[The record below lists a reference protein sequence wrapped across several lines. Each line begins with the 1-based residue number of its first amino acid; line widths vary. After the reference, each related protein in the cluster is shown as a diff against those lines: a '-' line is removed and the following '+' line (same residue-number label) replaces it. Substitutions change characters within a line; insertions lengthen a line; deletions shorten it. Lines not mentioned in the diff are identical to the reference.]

1 MKAIH
6 IMVGGPA
13 ELVPPL
19 DPYLADADWI
29 GIDGGAKRLLE
40 LGIPMKKALGDFD
53 SLSSEELEA
62 LKQQVAD
69 VTEFPAEKDLTD
81 TEIGLIAA
89 MEELPDVIR
98 IFGATGGR
106 MDHLLANLMMLT
118 KPEFEQAIPLVEMID
133 CYNWMKMY
141 VPGHYEIQKLEEM
154 RYAAFITMGNVSGL
168 TLSGFKYPLD
178 DASFPFARALSSN
191 EFTRD
196 SGAFSFDSGLILMIQ
211 SKD

>member
-6 IMVGGPA
+6 IMVGGPV

-19 DPYLADADWI
+19 DSYLADAEWI

-40 LGIPMKKALGDFD
+40 FDIPMKKALGDFD
-53 SLSSEELEA
+53 SLSAEELTQ
-62 LKQQVAD
+62 LKQRVRD

-81 TEIGLIAA
+81 TEIGLMAA
-89 MEELPDVIR
+89 MEEKPDVIR

-118 KPEFEQAIPLVEMID
+118 KPEFRQAVPLVEIID
-133 CYNWMKMY
+133 CYNWIKMY
-141 VPGHYEIQKLEEM
+141 LPGHYEIQKLQEM
-154 RYAAFITMGNVSGL
+154 RYAAFITMENVTGL
-168 TLSGFKYPLD
+168 TLTGFKYPLQN
-178 DASFPFARALSSN
+178 ATFSFARALSSN
-191 EFTRD
+191 EFLQD
-196 SGAFSFDSGLILMIQ
+196 SGTFSFDSGLILMIQ